1 MIISL
6 RSLASNRG
14 KRRELRVR
22 ELEQERD
29 AREQAVF
36 DRIPRLAEIKA
47 IQTEIGLDLARLML
61 RVPTRFRK
69 SFDELQAWSLE
80 LSQERNQ
87 LLKQHGID
95 PAVLEVQWDCPACKN
110 TGWLPPEEAGPD
122 MVRAP
127 EKCRCLIQEEIDDMY
142 QAAGLAGPLREQT
155 FERFDLTV
163 YPQADRDYMRKVR
176 DYCQQYAGEVAAG
189 RQKESLFLMGG
200 VGLGKTFLSSAI
212 ANVSVAAKRSV
223 VYFTFAQF
231 IEFARTAR
239 LDDDN
244 DYRQSIQRLLDA
256 DLIVLD
262 DLGSEKASEYV
273 VQELFNLINHRMNRS
288 LPMVISTN
296 LHPSEIQDVF
306 GARIASRL
314 LNGFDSM
321 MLKGEDVRWVLRR
334 RRAQF

>member
-14 KRRELRVR
+14 KRRELRIR

-29 AREQAVF
+29 AREGAIF
-36 DRIPRLAEIKA
+36 DRIPRLGEIKA
-47 IQTEIGLDLARLML
+47 IQSEIGLELARLML
-61 RVPTRFRK
+61 RVPTRYK
-69 SFDELQAWSLE
+69 KGFDELQAWSLE
-80 LSQERNQ
+80 LSQERKQ

-95 PAVLEVQWDCPACKN
+95 PALLEVQWDCPACKN

-122 MVRAP
+122 TVRPP
-127 EKCRCLIQEEIDDMY
+127 EKCHCLIQEEIDDMY

-155 FERFDLTV
+155 FDRFDLTV
-163 YPQADRDYMRKVR
+163 YPQPDREYMRKLR
-176 DYCQQYAGEVAAG
+176 DYCRHYADEIAAG
-189 RQKESLFLMGG
+189 TQKESLLLMGD
-200 VGLGKTFLSSAI
+200 VGRGKTFLSSAI
-212 ANVSVAAKRSV
+212 ANVAVAAKRSV
-223 VYFTFAQF
+223 VYFTFSQF
-231 IEFARTAR
+231 LEFARTAR

-244 DYRQSIQRLLDA
+244 DYRQSVQRLLDA

-262 DLGSEKASEYV
+262 DLGSEKLTEFV
-273 VQELFNLINHRMNRS
+273 GQEFFNIINHRMNRS

-296 LHPSEIQDVF
+296 MHPSEIQDAY

-314 LNGFDSM
+314 LNGFDSL